1 LKEELLI
8 PASGP
13 DIALVRRAQAGDGE
27 AFTQLFHQ
35 LHQPVLNY
43 IYRTVGD
50 RQAAED
56 ITQDAFIRAHERV
69 GQLGPPWDF
78 KSWVF
83 RIASNLAIDYLR
95 QGKRFVDVEEP
106 LDMGG
111 PPTTR
116 RPAERQVQRGEARQ
130 SVEATLVLMPTK
142 YRQALVLR
150 EINGLTYSEVASAL
164 ECSNDN
170 ARQLVHRA
178 RLNFREL
185 HGIRLMATSGAAQ
198 CRELGELI
206 SAFRDGELST
216 ENQRAVKRH
225 IAACKHCQETEEDLK
240 KVAAMVAGLVPILPR
255 PGWTEEVLER
265 LKSSDRPAA
274 KTGGSGSE
282 GAGGGI
288 NGGLGGGGPGSAFK
302 SLFSGGMWGKVV
314 LAASIGV
321 AAGLVTIGIVLGMM
335 DVTFKSSV
343 PVPLPILHQNEE
355 KTKSSPELSST
366 DEGTARSTLDESS
379 ASDDT
384 PTPTPTLTIMPTSTP
399 CTASVT
405 ANVNAT
411 CRFGPGQIWNAMGYL
426 LQGETSPIDGR
437 NATSTWWWILNP
449 DAQGHCWIWD
459 GTVTIVCYQEDIPI
473 IEPPPTP
480 EPPDEQPPSISIS
493 HSPTGTWHPDEN
505 EVVTFTAMASD
516 DGGVAKI
523 EIWVQSP
530 GAGQMS
536 IVKTCQKSVSCTFLG
551 GPYSP
556 GALTYSAKAWDLA
569 DNLGESLPV
578 LITVHSVVK

>member
-1 LKEELLI
+1 MSKPTQE
-8 PASGP
+8 P
-13 DIALVRRAQAGDGE
+13 DVALVRRAQAGDGE

-95 QGKRFVDVEEP
+95 GGKRFVDVEEP
-106 LDMGG
+106 WDMGG
-111 PPTTR
+111 PSTTR
-116 RPAERQVQRGEARQ
+116 RPAERQVQRGEAREA
-130 SVEATLVLMPTK
+130 VEATLVLMPTK

-150 EINGLTYSEVASAL
+150 EINGLTYREVASAL

-185 HGIRLMATSGAAQ
+185 HGIRLMATSGAVQ
-198 CRELGELI
+198 CRELEDLI
-206 SAFRDGELST
+206 SAFQDGELSA

-225 IAACKHCQETEEDLK
+225 IAACEHCQETEEDLK
-240 KVAAMVAGLVPILPR
+240 KVAVMVAGLVPVFPS
-255 PGWTEEVLER
+255 PGWTDGVLER
-265 LKSSDRPAA
+265 LKTLNGPPAMP
-274 KTGGSGSE
+274 GGSGSE
-282 GAGGGI
+282 GIGGGADGGAAGGAGGG
-288 NGGLGGGGPGSAFK
+288 GLGSGFK

-314 LAASIGV
+314 LAASMGV
-321 AAGLVTIGIVLGMM
+321 AAGLVTIGIVFGMM
-335 DVTFKSSV
+335 DVTLTPPV
-343 PVPLPILHQNEE
+343 PVPLPIPHQNEE
-355 KTKSSPELSST
+355 EPISSPKPSSP
-366 DEGTARSTLDESS
+366 DEGTARPTLDEPSES
-379 ASDDT
+379 NDT

-399 CTASVT
+399 CTASAK

-411 CRFGPGQIWNAMGYL
+411 CRFGPGQIWEAAGYL
-426 LQGETSPIDGR
+426 LQGETSPIDGH

-459 GTVTIVCYQEDIPI
+459 GTVEVVCYQEDIPI
-473 IEPPPTP
+473 IEPPPAP
-480 EPPDEQPPSISIS
+480 EPPDEQPPSVSIS
-493 HSPTGTWHPDEN
+493 HSPAGTWRPDEN
-505 EVVTFTAMASD
+505 DVVNFTALASD
-516 DGGVAKI
+516 DHSVAKI
-523 EIWVQSP
+523 EIWVQAP
-530 GAGQMS
+530 GE
-536 IVKTCQKSVSCTFLG
+536 K
-551 GPYSP
+551 
-556 GALTYSAKAWDLA
+556 
-569 DNLGESLPV
+569 LPV
-578 LITVHSVVK
+578 LVKSCVDTSTCSYPGGPFKPGTGMYYAVADDLAGNEGTSLQNTLQIYSVVK